1 MTEVLIEH
9 PVCIIG
15 RYSRH
20 FPSQTRFPFLC
31 VEEFYPCL
39 FETLHDQDRP
49 CKQPPH
55 NHRRRAISVS
65 AEKEQFKTQSN

>member
-1 MTEVLIEH
+1 MTEVSIEH
-9 PVCIIG
+9 PVRIIG

-20 FPSQTRFPFLC
+20 FASQTRFPFLC
-31 VEEFYPCL
+31 VAEFYSFL
-39 FETLHDQDRP
+39 FETLQDHL

-65 AEKEQFKTQSN
+65 AEKE